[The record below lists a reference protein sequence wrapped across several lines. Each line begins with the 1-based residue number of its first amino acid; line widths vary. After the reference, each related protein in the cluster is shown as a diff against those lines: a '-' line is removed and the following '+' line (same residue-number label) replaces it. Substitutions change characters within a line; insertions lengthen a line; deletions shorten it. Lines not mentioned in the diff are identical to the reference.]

1 MSALATLDDIVIF
14 VGVRRTLCLFVLFLD
29 WLFQKKRPAI
39 LIFFSVF
46 CITLGA
52 LQSLLFRSKPLNV
65 YGLSLVIFGNMSNAM
80 YLIWIPLASERD
92 NYSTVAI
99 TISLSCWSL
108 PFMIIA
114 ALVRGEVSRLKL
126 FLQNETASKFLT
138 AFGASSLLGC
148 FISHATYM
156 NSIHNSALTHSISGH
171 IKDVL
176 IIIIGSWIGIGRFPS
191 TPGEQMGLLLNV
203 LGGFLY
209 VRHRRISEYRLLWHK
224 QIDERVETEI
234 AGRQRNKATM
244 GHLLWALESK
254 ASKASSR
261 VASATQGFGVTKSC
275 ETRIG
280 LVGFSSVGTSTLLK
294 KLRNTEWEVATFIN
308 QLHVLA
314 TVTLSITRAQRFSCL
329 IFLE

>member
-1 MSALATLDDIVIF
+1 MTKRLLLLMLFFFSMNSANMSALATLDDIVIF

-29 WLFQKKRPAI
+29 WLFQKKRPTI

-52 LQSLLFRSKPLNV
+52 PQSLLFRSKPLNV

-80 YLIWIPLASERD
+80 YLIWIPLASERG

-209 VRHRRISEYRLLWHK
+209 VYAKCRENRRKDEINRNMPTSLSDNISM
-224 QIDERVETEI
+224 ETE
-234 AGRQRNKATM
+234 Q
-244 GHLLWALESK
+244 LES
-254 ASKASSR
+254 
-261 VASATQGFGVTKSC
+261 
-275 ETRIG
+275 
-280 LVGFSSVGTSTLLK
+280 
-294 KLRNTEWEVATFIN
+294 
-308 QLHVLA
+308 
-314 TVTLSITRAQRFSCL
+314 
-329 IFLE
+329 